1 MMFVNPDT
9 LWAMAQIRQD
19 ELLKE
24 LHMRQLWREV
34 AKPKRSRP
42 KFWRQLSW
50 RLGDSMI
57 AVGHRLQTQHTS
69 NNC

>member
-1 MMFVNPDT
+1 MMLSNPNT
-9 LWAMAQIRQD
+9 LWTIAQIRHD

-24 LHMRQLWREV
+24 ISMRQLWREV

-42 KFWRQLSW
+42 RFWRQVSW

-57 AVGHRLQTQHTS
+57 AVGHRLQTQQQLK
-69 NNC
+69 